1 MYTCTSISN
10 SSLLLVYYDTRNTRI
25 RRDENTRNSRQIYYS
40 DAGWLSKYGLHWM
53 HNPCKLLLTRCYRV
67 DAWLRCF
74 SFLLLTFT
82 NYTRLLFRNCVET
95 SAILGETRYH
105 PREEGIVNHGNC
117 ATFESVESEL
127 RCLDRGIQKGFQDL
141 GKVVEFL
148 REDIFYEKSV
158 FPFCGISIL
167 LSFFLSFFLVMKI
180 QFLFLEDE
188 IYLCV
193 LKEKK
198 NVGKIFFVW
207 WAKENF

>member
-10 SSLLLVYYDTRNTRI
+10 SSLLLVYYDTYTHNTRI

-82 NYTRLLFRNCVET
+82 NYTRLLFRNCVGT

-105 PREEGIVNHGNC
+105 PREEYR
-117 ATFESVESEL
+117 ESRQLCDFREL
-127 RCLDRGIQKGFQDL
+127 R
-141 GKVVEFL
+141 V
-148 REDIFYEKSV
+148 S
-158 FPFCGISIL
+158 
-167 LSFFLSFFLVMKI
+167 
-180 QFLFLEDE
+180 
-188 IYLCV
+188 
-193 LKEKK
+193 
-198 NVGKIFFVW
+198 
-207 WAKENF
+207 